1 LQTEYEKKISYLNEE
16 NKVIS
21 NKLDEKLQISNY
33 QKNSI
38 REYELRNDITL
49 KEIEEDK
56 NLYFEREMLNKI
68 KYDELERK
76 YASLQ
81 KKIYEYQMNEDIR
94 RAEINRSSNKALT
107 SRAIKDEI
115 ETYFLTKY

>member
-1 LQTEYEKKISYLNEE
+1 LQTEYEKKILYLNEE

-56 NLYFEREMLNKI
+56 NLYFEKEMLNKI

-115 ETYFLTKY
+115 ETYFLT